1 MSQIIEIK
9 VPDIGDYKD
18 VPVIEVLVKAGDKIE
33 KEQSIVVL
41 ESDKATM
48 DVPSSHSGIVKEVKV
63 KVGDNL
69 SEGSLVITLEEG
81 TSTSTPATVVAAI
94 SAAPIAAA
102 PIVSAPVQTQIPV
115 VASVS
120 ASGAPIEIKVPD
132 IGDYKDVPLIEVLVK
147 AGDKIEKEQSIV
159 VLESDKATM
168 DVPSSHSG
176 IVKEVKVKV
185 GDNLSEGSVVVI
197 LEGGVAGVP
206 SAHTLVPASAP
217 VVVPSD
223 APAAAKA
230 VEPPIIRA
238 PAPPPASMTPPPAD
252 GVVSHASP
260 SVRKFAR
267 ELGVTIAQVNGS
279 GPKGRITQEDV
290 QAFVKMAMSGGA
302 GSPAGASSGGS
313 LGGLNLIPWPKVDF
327 TKFGEIERQPLNR
340 IKKLTAANLGRN
352 WVMIP
357 AVTYHEDADITDLEE
372 FRVLTNKENEKKGVK
387 ITMLAFLMKAAV
399 AALKKYPEFNS
410 SLDGDDLILKKYFNI
425 GFAADTPSGLV
436 VPVIKD
442 ADKKGIFELAKET
455 SELAA
460 LARDGKLKPD
470 QMQGASFTISSLG
483 GIGGTYFSPIV
494 NAPEVAILGVS
505 KAAMKPVWDGKQFV
519 PRLMCPLSLSADHRV
534 IDGALAT
541 RFNVYIAQLLADFRR
556 ASL

>member
-1 MSQIIEIK
+1 MTIEE
-9 VPDIGDYKD
+9 DA
-18 VPVIEVLVKAGDKIE
+18 IENA
-33 KEQSIVVL
+33 
-41 ESDKATM
+41 
-48 DVPSSHSGIVKEVKV
+48 
-63 KVGDNL
+63 
-69 SEGSLVITLEEG
+69 
-81 TSTSTPATVVAAI
+81 PA
-94 SAAPIAAA
+94 P
-102 PIVSAPVQTQIPV
+102 
-115 VASVS
+115 ASVS
-120 ASGAPIEIKVPD
+120 A
-132 IGDYKDVPLIEVLVK
+132 
-147 AGDKIEKEQSIV
+147 
-159 VLESDKATM
+159 
-168 DVPSSHSG
+168 
-176 IVKEVKVKV
+176 
-185 GDNLSEGSVVVI
+185 
-197 LEGGVAGVP
+197 
-206 SAHTLVPASAP
+206 ASA
-217 VVVPSD
+217 
-223 APAAAKA
+223 APAAPKPVAID
-230 VEPPIIRA
+230 PPITRA
-238 PAPPPASMTPPPAD
+238 PAPPPISNTAS
-252 GVVSHASP
+252 VVDSEISHASP

-267 ELGVTIAQVNGS
+267 ELGVTITQVKGS

-290 QAFVKMAMSGGA
+290 QAFVKAAMSGGA
-302 GSPAGASSGGS
+302 GNSASVSGGGS

-340 IKKLTAANLGRN
+340 IKKLTAANLARN

-357 AVTYHEDADITDLEE
+357 AVTYHDDADITELEE

-387 ITMLAFLMKAAV
+387 ITMLAFLMKATV

-436 VPVIKD
+436 VPVIKE
-442 ADKKGIFELAKET
+442 ADQKGIYEIAKET

-483 GIGGTYFSPIV
+483 GIGGTSFSPIV

-519 PRLMCPLSLSADHRV
+519 PRLICPLSLSADHRV

-541 RFNVYIAQLLADFRR
+541 RFNGYIAQLLADFRR

>member
-18 VPVIEVLVKAGDKIE
+18 VPVIEVLVKVGDTVE

-48 DVPSSHSGIVKEVKV
+48 DVPSSHSGVVKEVKV
-63 KVGDNL
+63 K
-69 SEGSLVITLEEG
+69 
-81 TSTSTPATVVAAI
+81 
-94 SAAPIAAA
+94 
-102 PIVSAPVQTQIPV
+102 
-115 VASVS
+115 
-120 ASGAPIEIKVPD
+120 
-132 IGDYKDVPLIEVLVK
+132 IGD
-147 AGDKIEKEQSIV
+147 S
-159 VLESDKATM
+159 
-168 DVPSSHSG
+168 
-176 IVKEVKVKV
+176 
-185 GDNLSEGSVVVI
+185 LSEGSVVI
-197 LEGGVAGVP
+197 MLEEG
-206 SAHTLVPASAP
+206 ASSTAA
-217 VVVPSD
+217 
-223 APAAAKA
+223 APAAAPAPVAAAVPQAKAPA
-230 VEPPIIRA
+230 VEPPIKL
-238 PAPPPASMTPPPAD
+238 APPPPPVSNTPPPVD
-252 GVVSHASP
+252 DNVSHASP

-267 ELGVTIAQVNGS
+267 ELGVTVSQVKGT
-279 GPKGRITQEDV
+279 GPKGRITQDDV
-290 QAFVKMAMSGGA
+290 QAYVKAAMSGG
-302 GSPAGASSGGS
+302 GNAGAASGGS

-327 TKFGEIERQPLNR
+327 AKFGEIERQPLNR

-357 AVTYHEDADITDLEE
+357 AVTYHEDADITDLEA
-372 FRVLTNKENEKKGVK
+372 FRVLTKKENEKKGVK
-387 ITMLAFLMKAAV
+387 ITMLAFIMKAAV

-410 SLDGDDLILKKYFNI
+410 SLDGDDLVIKKYFNI
-425 GFAADTPSGLV
+425 GFAADTPTGLV

-442 ADKKGIFELAKET
+442 VDKKGIFEIVKET
-455 SELAA
+455 SDLAA

-519 PRLMCPLSLSADHRV
+519 PRLICPLSLTADHRV

-541 RFNVYIAQLLADFRR
+541 RFNVHVAQLLSDFRR
-556 ASL
+556 AIL